1 MPHVTPA
8 RKMAFCGMLCA
19 LGVLLLLLGG
29 VLAVLSYAAPVF
41 CGLLVLCALERCGRV
56 YAWSLYGATALLGIL
71 LSVQREGALFFAVFA
86 GYYPMFRR
94 FLEGRVRAKPLR
106 LLLEL
111 LLFNGALLAISLL
124 MALAFFGGSSL
135 LAEAP
140 VFLALYALL
149 SNLLF
154 FVYDLLLGRLAT
166 VFAGPVRLRFIKK
179 EKGNG
184 TRLAPPFHFK
194 GQSGPAPQTK
204 DRTE

>member
-41 CGLLVLCALERCGRV
+41 CGLLVLCALERCGRA

-71 LSVQREGALFFAVFA
+71 LCVQREGALFFAVFA

-124 MALAFFGGSSL
+124 MTLAFFGGSSL

-184 TRLAPPFHFK
+184 TRLAPPSHFK

>member
-71 LSVQREGALFFAVFA
+71 LCVQREGALFFAVFA

-94 FLEGRVRAKPLR
+94 LLEGRVRAKPLR
-106 LLLEL
+106 LLLGL
-111 LLFNGALLAISLL
+111 LLFNGALLALSLL
-124 MALAFFGGSSL
+124 MTLAFFGGSSL

-154 FVYDLLLGRLAT
+154 LVYDLLLGRLAT
-166 VFAGPVRLRFIKK
+166 VFAGPGRLRFFKK
-179 EKGNG
+179 AKGNG
-184 TRLAPPFHFK
+184 ARPAPPFHFK

>member
-41 CGLLVLCALERCGRV
+41 CGLLVLCALERCGRA

-71 LSVQREGALFFAVFA
+71 LCVQREGALFFAVFA

-106 LLLEL
+106 LLLGL
-111 LLFNGALLAISLL
+111 LLFNGALLALSLL
-124 MALAFFGGSSL
+124 MTLAFFGGSSL

-149 SNLLF
+149 SDLLF
-154 FVYDLLLGRLAT
+154 LVYDLLLGRLAT
-166 VFAGPVRLRFIKK
+166 VFAGPGRLLKLMDG
-179 EKGNG
+179 ELTLGHLHPP
-184 TRLAPPFHFK
+184 RL
-194 GQSGPAPQTK
+194 
-204 DRTE
+204 

>member
-8 RKMAFCGMLCA
+8 RKMALCGMLCA

-41 CGLLVLCALERCGRV
+41 CGLLVLCALERCGRA

-71 LSVQREGALFFAVFA
+71 LCVQREGALFFAVFA

-106 LLLEL
+106 LLLGL
-111 LLFNGALLAISLL
+111 LLFNGALLALSLL
-124 MALAFFGGSSL
+124 MTLAFFGGSSL

-149 SNLLF
+149 SDLLF
-154 FVYDLLLGRLAT
+154 LVYDLLLGRLAT
-166 VFAGPVRLRFIKK
+166 VFAGPGRLRFIKK
-179 EKGNG
+179 AKGNG
-184 TRLAPPFHFK
+184 ARPAPPSHFK